1 MSKTVLAV
9 AGLSEMRKGF
19 KGIDKDLPKGI
30 RILLNTVA
38 QVVVDAAKP
47 KVASKTGAARGSL
60 KAASSQTQAK
70 VSAGGRAAPY
80 YPWLD
85 FGGSTGR
92 KKATK
97 RPFYKSG
104 RYIFPTV
111 AEKQDDIQKAML
123 KAVQQLAAASG
134 VEVS

>member
-9 AGLSEMRKGF
+9 AGLSDMRRGLKGM
-19 KGIDKDLPKGI
+19 DKDLPKTM
-30 RILLNTVA
+30 RPALNSVA

-47 KVASKTGAARGSL
+47 KVPSKTGAARGSL
-60 KAASSQTQAK
+60 KAASSQTQSRI
-70 VSAGGRAAPY
+70 SAGGRAAPY

-85 FGGSTGR
+85 FGGSVGR

-97 RPFYKSG
+97 RDFYKSG

-111 AEKQDDIQKAML
+111 AEKQDAIQAAMFKAI
-123 KAVQQLAAASG
+123 QQLASANG
-134 VEVS
+134 IDVS